1 MPLEDTVCDSNYVE
15 YIKKWY
21 EECISY
27 LEKKSVLHESDW
39 ALKSWVLNQLFFLT
53 VLIDYMLI

>member
-27 LEKKSVLHESDW
+27 MGKKKCLTWVRLGFEKLGS
-39 ALKSWVLNQLFFLT
+39 
-53 VLIDYMLI
+53 